1 MILPC
6 EDGTLETK
14 GEDFVAK
21 CDLTLGKGDCNSASF
36 IEESRGQERETLQEV
51 QWSRPFVKYPSWS
64 PTSRERY
71 SIPCTFQ
78 WPVFRKNRPQQLGK
92 KQRGNT
98 LKQNSVGIV
107 YLESH
112 VDAGGERFQ
121 KDDRLAIASLAWS
134 IRCPGEGP
142 KFLVSMQ
149 NSDRETYHTIKF
161 KKNTDIRHRL

>member
-6 EDGTLETK
+6 EDGALETK

-71 SIPCTFQ
+71 SVPCTFQ
-78 WPVFRKNRPQQLGK
+78 WYSFKKKIHHNNWGINSGLPLKKN
-92 KQRGNT
+92 
-98 LKQNSVGIV
+98 SAGIL
-107 YLESH
+107 YLESP
-112 VDAGGERFQ
+112 D
-121 KDDRLAIASLAWS
+121 
-134 IRCPGEGP
+134 
-142 KFLVSMQ
+142 
-149 NSDRETYHTIKF
+149 
-161 KKNTDIRHRL
+161 